1 MHVTCPSCN
10 DSFPIVAGFLEGDGK
25 RFGMALAGME
35 PALGRA
41 VVEYLALFTP
51 TKQKLRLARA
61 VKLVTALDAL
71 VREGTVCRDERGGVR
86 RPATA
91 AHWVAG
97 IEQMLEQRARL
108 TLPLANHH
116 YLRAIVYGLADQADA
131 QAERQRE
138 ADKKAGR
145 HLQAGSSAGAVD
157 TTAGARRMA
166 FVEAMGR
173 IDSDQV
179 LKLIDATEAEQR
191 RVAVRE
197 KYGVRHG

>member
-10 DSFPIVAGFLEGDGK
+10 ESFPIVAGFLEPDGK
-25 RFGMALAGME
+25 RFGMLLAGME
-35 PALGRA
+35 PAVGRA

-51 TKQKLRLARA
+51 GKQRLRLARA
-61 VKLVTALDAL
+61 VKLVAALDAL
-71 VREGTVCRDERGGVR
+71 VREGSVCRDERGGVR

-97 IEQMLEQRARL
+97 IEQMLEQRAKL

-131 QAERQRE
+131 AAERQRE

-145 HLQAGSSAGAVD
+145 HLDGRPSSS
-157 TTAGARRMA
+157 TTNTAAAERMA
-166 FVEAMGR
+166 RQEAIGR
-173 IDSDQV
+173 IETDMK
-179 LKLIDATEAEQR
+179 LKLITPEQAKTRLQALGVKVDA
-191 RVAVRE
+191 
-197 KYGVRHG
+197 

>member
-10 DSFPIVAGFLEGDGK
+10 ESFPIVAGFLEPDGK
-25 RFGMALAGME
+25 RFGMLLAGME

-41 VVEYLALFTP
+41 TVEYLALFTP
-51 TKQKLRLARA
+51 AKQKLRLAKA
-61 VKLVTALDAL
+61 VKLVAALDAL
-71 VREGTVCRDERGGVR
+71 VREGSVCRDERGGVR

-131 QAERQRE
+131 VAERQRE

-145 HLQAGSSAGAVD
+145 HLDGRPASADGSAA
-157 TTAGARRMA
+157 AARMA
-166 FVEAMGR
+166 RQEAIGR
-173 IDSDQV
+173 IETDMK
-179 LKLIDATEAEQR
+179 LKLITPEQ
-191 RVAVRE
+191 A
-197 KYGVRHG
+197 KAKLQALGVRVGDE